1 MLGVIISAVAI
12 IMLGYLCVGL
22 AGYLAFPTT
31 VASNVLLSFSQDDW
45 LMQARPAQGHPQL
58 RRLFCSSLA
67 LLACA
72 CVLLVHWWVGKVRKE
87 EARATLCRVL
97 APGRAAVG
105 CTFAWPGC
113 ELERG
118 RQSAIPW
125 HERLAPGC
133 CRWRAG

>member
-45 LMQARPAQGHPQL
+45 LMQARPAQRHPRL
-58 RRLFCSSLA
+58 RCLFCNSLA
-67 LLACA
+67 LLRS
-72 CVLLVHWWVGKVRKE
+72 CVPLVHWLMGKVRKE

-105 CTFAWPGC
+105 CTFAWPGY

-118 RQSAIPW
+118 RYSAILW